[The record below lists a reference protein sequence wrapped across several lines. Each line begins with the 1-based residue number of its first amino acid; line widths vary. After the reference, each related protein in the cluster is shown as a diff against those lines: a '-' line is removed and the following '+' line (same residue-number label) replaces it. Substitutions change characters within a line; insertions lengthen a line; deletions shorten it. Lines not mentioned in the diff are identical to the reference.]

1 MSCLD
6 KYPSDAIL
14 QKDAINTVGDV
25 NQAVI
30 GIYEGFKNKSLYGG
44 YLTLLPDIQT
54 DLVYGVQGW
63 GNVYGDVW
71 RNEILATN
79 KQIGDVY
86 GSLYVIIG
94 RCNFVLDYIGRVE
107 ANTFD
112 DEKLEKLDVY
122 KGEIYFAR
130 ALAYSELLKC
140 FCKPYENDEDAAS
153 E

>member
-1 MSCLD
+1 MIRKIKLYITLAVVALSAVSCLD

-122 KGEIYFAR
+122 
-130 ALAYSELLKC
+130 
-140 FCKPYENDEDAAS
+140 
-153 E
+153 